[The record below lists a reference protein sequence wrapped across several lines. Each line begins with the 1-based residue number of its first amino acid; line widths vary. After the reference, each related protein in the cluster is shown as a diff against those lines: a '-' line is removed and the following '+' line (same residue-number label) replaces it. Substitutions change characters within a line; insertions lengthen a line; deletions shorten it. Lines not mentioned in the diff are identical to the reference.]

1 MGKAAAAVVG
11 VFAAAGALS
20 TLLGTLLG
28 VWAEGTTLVLA
39 GAALYG
45 SGLVLGGSGGTKVP
59 TPEGV
64 ARQV

>member
-1 MGKAAAAVVG
+1 VLGVLAAG
-11 VFAAAGALS
+11 GALS

-28 VWAEGTTLVLA
+28 VWAEAATLVLA

-45 SGLVLGGSGGTKVP
+45 SGLMLGGSGGTKVS